1 MAMKFQSVR
10 NAGKLSELVRNQLEK
25 AILSGQV
32 KVNEQLPTEATLGAS
47 FGVSRT
53 VIREALQRLEAQG
66 LVHSRIGSGS
76 YVAPYPM
83 DQVKTAMERFAALN
97 QQADTFLHLLDL
109 RIVIETETCGR
120 LTERHDAAAVSDL
133 RTIVRQ
139 MAKSRED
146 LVLFANADI
155 NFHIRIAQASGNPFF
170 ATILEPLKNIG
181 QAFSLATYESKAVIE
196 RTYQDHRAILQ
207 AISDGDA
214 LTSRRRMHDH
224 IAYSKTHYLELQA
237 RLDAANSES

>member
-25 AILSGQV
+25 AILSGEV
-32 KVNEQLPTEATLGAS
+32 KVNEQLPTEADLGAS

-66 LVHSRIGSGS
+66 LVQSRIGSGS
-76 YVAPYPM
+76 YVTPYPM

-146 LVLFANADI
+146 LIQFA
-155 NFHIRIAQASGNPFF
+155 
-170 ATILEPLKNIG
+170 
-181 QAFSLATYESKAVIE
+181 
-196 RTYQDHRAILQ
+196 
-207 AISDGDA
+207 DA
-214 LTSRRRMHDH
+214 
-224 IAYSKTHYLELQA
+224 
-237 RLDAANSES
+237 